1 MSGLPNCVA
10 EERLEINQS
19 EEARI
24 DALQDELENF
34 RENACREIARMVAE
48 SGRLRERCN
57 ELEAV
62 LVAAREM
69 IAEIEGRAEK

>member
-1 MSGLPNCVA
+1 MNGLPNCVA
-10 EERLEINQS
+10 EERLEIDQS

-34 RENACREIARMVAE
+34 RENACREIARLVAE
-48 SGRLRERCN
+48 NGRLRERCN

-69 IAEIEGRAEK
+69 IAEIEVSAEK